1 MSSSRVSLTIEAVWK
16 RAWTLLKTR
25 WGALVAVLGLQ
36 SSAAVITSMFSS
48 TVSDALTP
56 AFSAPLKML
65 SVSPLAPFSDALS
78 DFLVS
83 LLIFPITSLLQA
95 YASVGAVKIFLD
107 VLRGQPFRWNRL
119 LKPKILEWAYMVAL
133 TNIVFYA
140 TSFGFV
146 LLLIPGLVLSVG
158 FALSGLILI
167 DKDADPIQALA
178 ESWQMMRGQKM
189 FLFLNFI
196 LVGFAM
202 VVGTL
207 ACLVGLFPAVMLS
220 MLLAPVMYELLDAN
234 RVSQSATVVTS
245 DKVVDE
251 VPAPSRALEGSMES
265 SLDADELDLDPDTDT
280 EV

>member
-1 MSSSRVSLTIEAVWK
+1 MPSSRVSLTIEAVWK

-25 WGALVAVLGLQ
+25 WGSLVAVLSLQ
-36 SSAAVITSMFSS
+36 SAAAVISSMFSS

-56 AFSAPLKML
+56 FFSAPLKML
-65 SVSPLAPFSDALS
+65 SVSPLAPFVDALS

-107 VLRGQPFRWNRL
+107 VLRGQPFSWNRL
-119 LKPKILEWAYMVAL
+119 LKPRVLEWAYMVAL
-133 TNIVFYA
+133 SNIVFYV

-146 LLLIPGLVLSVG
+146 LLLFPGLILSLG

-167 DKDADPIQALA
+167 DKDVDPIQALG

-207 ACLVGLFPAVMLS
+207 ACLVGLFPAVILS
-220 MLLAPVMYELLDAN
+220 MLITPVMYELLDTN
-234 RVSQSATVVTS
+234 RVSQGSTA
-245 DKVVDE
+245 
-251 VPAPSRALEGSMES
+251 VPSEDVADAAPEPNNALEDSEES
-265 SLDADELDLDPDTDT
+265 SIDPDELDLDPDTDT